1 MYVKICSP
9 ANLDIHWKQLLMAS
23 DRQNREGVIKFH
35 LEFVRKPCITPMMA
49 AEINAWR
56 HIHYRLQLIG
66 GSPERYE
73 GYGFGNIS
81 TRCMSG
87 PPDSFFISGTQTGA
101 LARLDENHFSLVTGC
116 DPKRNTIAAEGM
128 VEPSSEA
135 LTHGQIYQLDASI
148 QCVIHA
154 HSPDIWQTAEKTA
167 LPLVGADIDYGT
179 PEMAEAVEKLFR
191 DTPVTRKKIFI
202 MKGHEDGVVSFGR
215 SLAEAS
221 QMMIS
226 TLAES
231 LQ

>member
-9 ANLDIHWKQLLMAS
+9 ASLDTFWKRPLMAS
-23 DRQNREGVIKFH
+23 EMNNREGVIKFH
-35 LEFVRKPCITPMMA
+35 LEFARKPCVTPKMA
-49 AEINAWR
+49 AEISAWR

-66 GSPERYE
+66 RAPERYE

-81 TRCMSG
+81 SRCLSG
-87 PPDSFFISGTQTGA
+87 HPGFFISGTQTGA
-101 LARLDENHFSLVTGC
+101 LARLNKNHFSRVSRC
-116 DPKRNTIAAEGM
+116 DPKSNTIVAEGM

-135 LTHGQIYQLDASI
+135 LTHGQIYQLDASV

-154 HSPDIWQTAEKTA
+154 HSPDIWQAAGKID
-167 LPLVGADIDYGT
+167 LPSVGAEIGYGT

-191 DTPVTRKKIFI
+191 ATPVTRKKIFI

-221 QMMIS
+221 QVMIS
-226 TLAES
+226 TLADS
-231 LQ
+231 LR